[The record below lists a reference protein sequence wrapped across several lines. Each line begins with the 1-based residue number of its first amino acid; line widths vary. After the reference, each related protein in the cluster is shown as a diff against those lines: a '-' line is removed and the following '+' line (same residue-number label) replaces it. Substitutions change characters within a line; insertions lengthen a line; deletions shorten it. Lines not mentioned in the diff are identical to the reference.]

1 MRTLID
7 TISDK
12 RFTQNPNNIN
22 ADDYEIVNITSI
34 DTDDFFVFQKLY
46 SKNEG
51 SSGLEYY
58 RLLLT
63 PHDEDSVR
71 DTPFVKVVDDMTN
84 FLNLSKNEIHERHSY
99 IDVNNEDFI
108 DFIGRAYFIKNP
120 INIPNEYKKP
130 LTVKKEDVFNNLSKK
145 ILSGESVNPN
155 FNYTIDLLNE
165 DIFRDTNYII
175 EPAEVI
181 FHGENKI
188 FDINNISYLKN
199 DNMNLYNG
207 NTHFNLIFHN
217 RGINIQDRSFNDV
230 NISYDKD
237 LNIFTYKLNNPFTL
251 KMSDFKFFDK
261 MLRRFPYVLNT
272 AVEKIDNPNAYN
284 INRMTSNGKYPNY
297 SNSYYYTKYL
307 DFSKTDYKVKITRN
321 NDKIDTNTYSKIT
334 KENYDSSIMNRLFG
348 GTFYQNTLIPYH
360 VSGNILT
367 FDLQDDNK
375 YLQLFISNIFP
386 HNMLGNIEYI
396 NMASTIYGVRII
408 DNVYNKY
415 ITPYNLNLNVSTHL
429 PYTDHYSRWHVQKV
443 TNYTNNIYNNYR
455 SMSLFNN

>member
-63 PHDEDSVR
+63 PYDEDSVR
-71 DTPFVKVVDDMTN
+71 DTPFVKVVDGMTN
-84 FLNLSKNEIHERHSY
+84 FLNLSKNEIHERHDY

-130 LTVKKEDVFNNLSKK
+130 LTVKKEDVFNDLSKT
-145 ILSGESVNPN
+145 ILSGEAVNPN
-155 FNYTIDLLNE
+155 FNYTIDLVNE
-165 DIFRDTNYII
+165 DIFRDTSYII

-188 FDINNISYLKN
+188 FDINNMSYLKN

-237 LNIFTYKLNNPFTL
+237 LNTFTYKLNNPFTL

-272 AVEKIDNPNAYN
+272 AVERIDNPNAYN
-284 INRMTSNGKYPNY
+284 INRMTSNGVYPNY

-348 GTFYQNTLIPYH
+348 WTFYQNTLIPYH

-455 SMSLFNN
+455 SVSLFND

>member
-12 RFTQNPNNIN
+12 RFTKNPNNIN
-22 ADDYEIVNITSI
+22 ADDYEIVNITSS

-63 PHDEDSVR
+63 PYDSDSVK
-71 DTPFVKVVDDMTN
+71 DTPFVKVVDDLTN
-84 FLNLSKNEIHERHSY
+84 FLNLSKSEIHERHDY
-99 IDVNNEDFI
+99 IDVNNEDFM
-108 DFIGRAYFIKNP
+108 DFMSRAYFIKNT

-145 ILSGESVNPN
+145 ISGEVINPN
-155 FNYTIDLLNE
+155 FNYTIDLVNE
-165 DIFRDTNYII
+165 DIFRDTKYII

-199 DNMNLYNG
+199 NNMNLYNG
-207 NTHFNLIFHN
+207 NTHFNLAFHN
-217 RGINIQDRSFNDV
+217 YGINTQDNSLNNA

-237 LNIFTYKLNNPFTL
+237 LNTFTYKLNHPFVL
-251 KMSDFKFFDK
+251 KMSDFKFLDK

-272 AVEKIDNPNAYN
+272 AVEKIENPNIYN
-284 INRMTSNGKYPNY
+284 INKMTSNGTYPNY
-297 SNSYYYTKYL
+297 SNSYYYTKYF
-307 DFSKTDYKVKITRN
+307 DFSKTDYKIKIPRHDDT
-321 NDKIDTNTYSKIT
+321 IDMNIYSKLT
-334 KENYDSSIMNRLFG
+334 KGSYDSSAMYKLFSMN
-348 GTFYQNTLIPYH
+348 FYQTELIPYH

-386 HNMLGNIEYI
+386 HNMLGNIENT

-429 PYTDHYSRWHVQKV
+429 PYADHYSRWHIQKV

>member
-22 ADDYEIVNITSI
+22 TDDYEVVNITSI

-63 PHDEDSVR
+63 PYDSDSVR
-71 DTPFVKVVDDMTN
+71 DTPFIKVVDDMTN

-130 LTVKKEDVFNNLSKK
+130 LTVKKEDVFNNSSKK
-145 ILSGESVNPN
+145 ILSGEVANPN

-188 FDINNISYLKN
+188 FDINNISYFKN

-237 LNIFTYKLNNPFTL
+237 LNTFTYRLNNPFTL

-272 AVEKIDNPNAYN
+272 AVERIDNPNIYN
-284 INRMTSNGKYPNY
+284 INRMTSNVVYSNY

-321 NDKIDTNTYSKIT
+321 DKYDRNTYNKIT
-334 KENYDSSIMNRLFG
+334 KENYDSSIMNSLFG
-348 GTFYQNTLIPYH
+348 GTFYQTALIPYH

-443 TNYTNNIYNNYR
+443 TNYTNNAYNNYR
-455 SMSLFNN
+455 NISLFNN

>member
-22 ADDYEIVNITSI
+22 ADDYEVVNITSI

-63 PHDEDSVR
+63 PYDEDSVR

-84 FLNLSKNEIHERHSY
+84 FLNLSKKEIHERHDY

-130 LTVKKEDVFNNLSKK
+130 LTVKKEDVFNDLSKT
-145 ILSGESVNPN
+145 ILSGEAVNPN
-155 FNYTIDLLNE
+155 FNYTIDLVNE

-188 FDINNISYLKN
+188 FDINNISYFKN

-217 RGINIQDRSFNDV
+217 RGINMQDRSFNDV

-237 LNIFTYKLNNPFTL
+237 LNTFTYKLNNPFTF

-272 AVEKIDNPNAYN
+272 AVERIDNPNAYN
-284 INRMTSNGKYPNY
+284 INRMTSNEVYPNY

-321 NDKIDTNTYSKIT
+321 DKYNMNTYNKLT

-348 GTFYQNTLIPYH
+348 GTFYQTTLIPYH